1 MKTKEL
7 RQASSLPLKI
17 GLNSMVEVPLYILLP
32 TVFLFMVFFVGGY
45 VLLMFNIMR
54 ADQNDIKSR
63 KEQGYNEDI
72 IPKKIEKKAE
82 KR

>member
-1 MKTKEL
+1 METEL
-7 RQASSLPLKI
+7 I
-17 GLNSMVEVPLYILLP
+17 VLLIK
-32 TVFLFMVFFVGGY
+32 VFFFMLFFVGGY

>member
-1 MKTKEL
+1 ML
-7 RQASSLPLKI
+7 
-17 GLNSMVEVPLYILLP
+17 
-32 TVFLFMVFFVGGY
+32 FFVGGY
-45 VLLMFNIMR
+45 VTLMFSIMR

-63 KEQGYNEDI
+63 KEQGFNEDL